1 MVSSVL
7 QNEISRRW
15 DGVKIRA
22 AVLRESGA
30 AVPYAASRPIKI
42 ETLELDEPQQG
53 EVLIKMKA
61 ASLCHS
67 DLSVVNGSRPRPLPM
82 ALGHEAAGEVV
93 RTGEGVTDLAP
104 GDHVVCVCAKL
115 RRMPAVQRGTPCIM

>member
-1 MVSSVL
+1 M
-7 QNEISRRW
+7 
-15 DGVKIRA
+15 KIRA

-67 DLSVVNGSRPRPLPM
+67 DLSVVNGSRPRPLPI
-82 ALGHEAAGEVV
+82 VFCKKKV
-93 RTGEGVTDLAP
+93 QSI
-104 GDHVVCVCAKL
+104 
-115 RRMPAVQRGTPCIM
+115 AVYKFVYTA

>member
-82 ALGHEAAGEVV
+82 ALGMRLPV
-93 RTGEGVTDLAP
+93 
-104 GDHVVCVCAKL
+104 KW
-115 RRMPAVQRGTPCIM
+115 